1 VASCS
6 PSSPSTVRR
15 WTVSEDF
22 PLYIVVVLIA
32 FMLLLV
38 VAQ

>member
-1 VASCS
+1 
-6 PSSPSTVRR
+6 
-15 WTVSEDF
+15 VSEDF